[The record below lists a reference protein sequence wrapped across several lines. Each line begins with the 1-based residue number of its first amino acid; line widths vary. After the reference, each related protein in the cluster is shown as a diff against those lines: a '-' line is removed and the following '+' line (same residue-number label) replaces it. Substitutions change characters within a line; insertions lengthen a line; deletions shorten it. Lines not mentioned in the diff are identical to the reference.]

1 MKKYLIFLTSIFII
15 TNLSGQNSFNPA
27 LTEKYATENKFNGS
41 ILVHEGD
48 SIIYHKNF
56 GLANQE
62 FKVPIVDTTKFKI
75 ASITKLFTSILIFQL
90 YEQNKID
97 LNESISTYLSNY
109 SGEAANKVSVLQL
122 LTSTSGIES
131 MEKDGDIV
139 YEKKY
144 NTDEIFKIYCNGNM
158 ESEPGKKFNYNNAD
172 YVILGKILEEIYG
185 QTFEQVLNEKIL
197 FPLEMNSSG
206 LLEYKIINGLASSYW
221 WNDSL
226 KIVEKDIPYYPE
238 NYYASGGMYST
249 IFDLM
254 NFSKALYNFEL
265 ISKSTL
271 DKLLKPNLDS
281 YACGLWVFDIP
292 NDDKSKLTIAM
303 RPGNIWGTESG
314 LTRII
319 NKKISIIILSNMM
332 GTTDRIELEKKIIN
346 SLTL

>member
-1 MKKYLIFLTSIFII
+1 MKKCIVFLTSIFILA
-15 TNLSGQNSFNPA
+15 NLSGQNGFNPS
-27 LTEKYATENKFNGS
+27 LTEKYVAENKFNGS
-41 ILVHEGD
+41 ILVHKGD
-48 SIIYHKNF
+48 SIIYHENF

-62 FKVPIVDTTKFKI
+62 FNVPIIDTTKFKI
-75 ASITKLFTSILIFQL
+75 ASITKLFTSVLIFQL
-90 YEQNKID
+90 YEQGKVD

-139 YEKKY
+139 YEKRY
-144 NTDEIFKIYCNGNM
+144 STDEILKTYCNGKLVN
-158 ESEPGKKFNYNNAD
+158 EPGKKFNYNNAD
-172 YVILGKILEEIYG
+172 YVILGKILEEIYS
-185 QTFEQVLNEKIL
+185 QKFEQIVNEKIL
-197 FPLEMNSSG
+197 FPLDMNSTG
-206 LLEYKIINGLASSYW
+206 LLNYELVNGLASSYW

-226 KIVEKDIPYYPE
+226 KIAERDIPYYPE
-238 NYYASGGMYST
+238 NYYTSGGMYST

-254 NFSKALYNFEL
+254 KFSKALYRYEL
-265 ISKSTL
+265 ISRSTL
-271 DKLLKPNLDS
+271 DILLKPNLDS

-292 NDDKSKLTIAM
+292 RDSKGKLTIAM

-314 LTRII
+314 LTRIV
-319 NKKISIIILSNMM
+319 NKNTSIIILSNMM